1 MSDSFCQDRLS
12 ALHLK
17 VVKLLP
23 SLGKLLSDYLG
34 GALCGYMYIHFRLL
48 KLIHISFLLLTPA
61 ADVNDRHVKLLLA
74 NLIHAL
80 VHIACSNQQ
89 AYQYVTSWRQNI
101 CNLAMPLTHVS
112 AHSS

>member
-1 MSDSFCQDRLS
+1 MIDLFCQDRLS

-23 SLGKLLSDYLG
+23 SLGKFLSDYLG

-61 ADVNDRHVKLLLA
+61 ADVNNRHVKLLLG

-80 VHIACSNQQ
+80 EHIACSNQQ

-101 CNLAMPLTHVS
+101 CNLAVPLTHVS
-112 AHSS
+112 ANSS